1 MTDRPSEAPA
11 PQGVRDRQRE
21 ETHKRLYECSLS
33 VFRRDGF
40 TAAKIDDIA
49 KMAGVSRGTFYFH
62 FPTKDDVLL
71 ELLGYVE
78 TRNAAAITSLSE
90 DTPVEVVLDS
100 FCNSMAAEWSTD
112 PKLLSDTS
120 IVALRTRS
128 SGFDDVEVD
137 PVRSALAKRFEIAR
151 ARGELQGPL
160 PANFLADFF
169 LVNALAGAIGWTA
182 NAALDLRTV
191 LEAVIQIFLHGAR
204 GNVREK

>member
-1 MTDRPSEAPA
+1 MTDHPSEPT
-11 PQGVRDRQRE
+11 PSLGVRDRQRE
-21 ETHKRLYECSLS
+21 DTHRRLYECSLS

-40 TAAKIDDIA
+40 TNTKIDDIA

-78 TRNAAAITSLSE
+78 TRNAAAITSLPE
-90 DTPVEVVLDS
+90 DASVETILTS
-100 FCNSMAAEWSTD
+100 FCNSMADEWKSD
-112 PKLLSDTS
+112 PKLLADTS

-128 SGFDDVEVD
+128 SGFDDVEID
-137 PVRSALAKRFEIAR
+137 PVRSVLTKRFEIAK
-151 ARGELQGPL
+151 ARGELEGPL

-182 NAALDLRTV
+182 NAALELRTV

-204 GNVREK
+204 GNIAL